1 MREKLEKND
10 RMIKGQCDGEKKTDR
25 EIEGWG
31 GGGGETNTTAQLLHH
46 TCRDLCVNITW

>member
-25 EIEGWG
+25 EIEGG
-31 GGGGETNTTAQLLHH
+31 GGGGGGGQTQLHSYYTIRVET
-46 TCRDLCVNITW
+46 CVST